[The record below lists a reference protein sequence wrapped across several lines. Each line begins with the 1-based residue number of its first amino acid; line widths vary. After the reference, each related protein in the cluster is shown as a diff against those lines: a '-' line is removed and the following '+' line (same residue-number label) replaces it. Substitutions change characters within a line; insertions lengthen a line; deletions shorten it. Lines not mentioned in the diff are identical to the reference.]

1 MSIAFTRKHAK
12 HENIQSLPFSY
23 DMEMATDSYST
34 TILWKAYSIFLYN
47 SWNNF
52 SWSPFH
58 LLFFHLYFQNL
69 PYLCNENRSHSGM
82 SVIVTRNM
90 NLTHE
95 YDNWQSLFYCY
106 TVEPDSWIWQLTKF
120 VLLLYSWRLGFIRE
134 NDGQHLQEKHQV
146 RFNPTPSVNVRS
158 FCKYLTVS
166 L

>member
-106 TVEPDSWIWQLTKF
+106 TVEDWDLFEKMMDNIYKKNIKSDSTLHPVLMSEASVSTWQYLDNH
-120 VLLLYSWRLGFIRE
+120 YS
-134 NDGQHLQEKHQV
+134 
-146 RFNPTPSVNVRS
+146 
-158 FCKYLTVS
+158 VS
-166 L
+166 HVYGI